1 MKTATDAPFEYEA
14 LAEYLERGK
23 SILYLT
29 GRGEDEVKDG
39 LARLGVE
46 REVIDGRLSF
56 RKDVLP
62 EIRTGNPAAPGSG
75 MVMSDSLSGVFRMKR
90 RSDGKGK
97 SCVLKDGG
105 RC

>member
-1 MKTATDAPFEYEA
+1 MKAATDVPFEYEA

-29 GRGEDEVKDG
+29 GRGEDEVKNG

-46 REVIDGRLSF
+46 REVIDRRLSF

-62 EIRTGNPAAPGSG
+62 DKGTGNFASPGSG
-75 MVMSDSLSGVFRMKR
+75 MVMSDSLSGVFRMKLR
-90 RSDGKGK
+90 TGGKGK